1 MNHLNLRLLS
11 KLAVLPL
18 RRSWGLLSLMVLSF
32 AQVLLGLWFCGAIQ
46 NEIKNTRD
54 YARDARFVTI
64 QMKDATSSLDP
75 IHELFQDQ
83 KVSFEELKTDEVLQ
97 KMEAEEPEIAQTVRS
112 IGNEGLQLMPRLV
125 TVRGIFPEAIVE
137 KIKMMTEVYRV
148 DMSPVHHARLLNFF
162 EHLHIELKLTVFL
175 ILFLIFV
182 QLLAFQRLQRRDLS
196 EVNQNLS
203 AWGVDGF
210 QAKLPA
216 FFSLLFLSASAF
228 LISGVEWVVFQKWI
242 WKYNA
247 FLGELSLNRSL
258 SFPINWFFLGLM
270 IVSISG
276 IVLSFSVMGNRSES

>member
-1 MNHLNLRLLS
+1 MNHLNLRLIS
-11 KLAVLPL
+11 KLAILPL
-18 RRSWGLLSLMVLSF
+18 KRSWGLLGLMVLSF

-64 QMKDATSSLDP
+64 QMKDVAASLDP
-75 IHELFQDQ
+75 IRELFQDY
-83 KVSFEELKTDEVLQ
+83 KVNFEELKTEEVLQ

-125 TVRGIFPEAIVE
+125 TVRGMFPESIIE

-162 EHLHIELKLTVFL
+162 DHLHVELRLTVFM
-175 ILFLIFV
+175 ILFLILV
-182 QLLAFQRLQRRDLS
+182 QLLAFQRLQRRDLA
-196 EVNQNLS
+196 EVNRNLA
-203 AWGVDGF
+203 AWGVDGV

-216 FFSLLFLSASAF
+216 FFSLLFLSGLSF
-228 LISGVEWVVFQKWI
+228 LISGVEWFALQKWL

-258 SFPINWFFLGLM
+258 SFPVNWFFMGLV
-270 IVSISG
+270 IISTIG
-276 IVLSFSVMGNRSES
+276 IVLSFSVMGSQSEA

>member
-1 MNHLNLRLLS
+1 MSHLNLRLIS
-11 KLAVLPL
+11 KLAILPL

-46 NEIKNTRD
+46 NEIKHTSI

-75 IHELFQDQ
+75 IRELFQDY
-83 KVSFEELKTDEVLQ
+83 KVSFEELKTEEVLQ

-125 TVRGIFPEAIVE
+125 TIRGVFPETIIE

-148 DMSPVHHARLLNFF
+148 DMSPVHHARLLSFF
-162 EHLHIELKLTVFL
+162 EHLYMELRITVFL
-175 ILFLIFV
+175 ILFLIIV
-182 QLLAFQRLQRRDLS
+182 QMLAFQRLQRRDLAQ
-196 EVNQNLS
+196 VNQNLA
-203 AWGVDGF
+203 AWGVDGV

-216 FFSLLFLSASAF
+216 FFSLLFLGGLSF
-228 LISGVEWVVFQKWI
+228 LISGIEWFSFQSWV

-258 SFPINWFFLGLM
+258 SFPANWFFIGLAV
-270 IVSISG
+270 VSFAG
-276 IVLSFSVMGNRSES
+276 IVLSFSVMGRQSES